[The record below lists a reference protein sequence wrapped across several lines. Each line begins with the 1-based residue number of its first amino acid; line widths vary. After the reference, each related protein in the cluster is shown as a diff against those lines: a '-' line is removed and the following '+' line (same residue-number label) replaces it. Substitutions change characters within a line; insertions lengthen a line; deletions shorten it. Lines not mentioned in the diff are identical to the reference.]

1 MLSMPCSYMVIA
13 TVFSRP
19 QLNAVLG
26 KIERAAAEEWG
37 RKFTPTG
44 GRSSWEMLDLGDVI
58 VNVMSEDARLYYDL
72 EGLYAQGTPV
82 DLPFT
87 RQKPAGVSQDGP
99 SGVEQWST
107 TL

>member
-1 MLSMPCSYMVIA
+1 MVLA

-19 QLNAVLG
+19 QLTAVLG
-26 KIERAAAEEWG
+26 KIERSAAQDWD

-72 EGLYAQGTPV
+72 EGLYSNGTPV

-87 RQKPAGVSQDGP
+87 RERPDVGPQGSIGGVQ
-99 SGVEQWST
+99 QWT
-107 TL
+107 TNLKQQ

>member
-1 MLSMPCSYMVIA
+1 MPCSYMVIA

>member
-1 MLSMPCSYMVIA
+1 MVLA

-19 QLNAVLG
+19 QLTAVLG
-26 KIERAAAEEWG
+26 KLERSAAQDWD

-72 EGLYAQGTPV
+72 EGLYSNGTPV

-87 RQKPAGVSQDGP
+87 REKPGVGP
-99 SGVEQWST
+99 QGNVGGVQEWT
-107 TL
+107 TNIKQQ